1 MNRAAYIGSDFRD
14 EWRRAA
20 NWLVHEAE
28 EGRGFNVVELQG
40 TPGSAPAIGRKRGFD
55 EALSGDARFRRLAS
69 YEGDFTRAK
78 GRSLMEQALREHS
91 REIGIVY
98 AHNDDMALGAIEA
111 IEAFGLKLG
120 KDIRI
125 ISVDATRAALKALS
139 IGKLNLVVECDPL
152 LGPQLMKAVKDLVAG
167 KELPMK
173 IVTAEGLFTPQ
184 SAKVELGN
192 REF

>member
-1 MNRAAYIGSDFRD
+1 
-14 EWRRAA
+14 
-20 NWLVHEAE
+20 
-28 EGRGFNVVELQG
+28 
-40 TPGSAPAIGRKRGFD
+40 
-55 EALSGDARFRRLAS
+55 
-69 YEGDFTRAK
+69 
-78 GRSLMEQALREHS
+78 MEQALREHS